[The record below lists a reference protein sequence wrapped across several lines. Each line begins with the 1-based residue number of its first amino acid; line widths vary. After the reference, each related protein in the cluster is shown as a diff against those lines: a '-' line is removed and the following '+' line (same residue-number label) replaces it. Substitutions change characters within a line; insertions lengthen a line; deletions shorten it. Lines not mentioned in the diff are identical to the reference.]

1 MIKTLNA
8 GSTYRGGILGRR
20 KRSVQDPQETL
31 LSACPFP
38 PGKPAS
44 ARKPVEWPTTAPDG
58 SRASAVLR
66 HARLMTLSVLDR
78 TSPVLLDP
86 ADVAAILDLSPGQVA
101 RRVQDGVLEDMVCIG
116 ERQLFLAS
124 AVRAILMTHREVAA

>member
-1 MIKTLNA
+1 VIKTLNA

-20 KRSVQDPQETL
+20 KRVVQDPQETL
-31 LSACPFP
+31 LSACPLSP
-38 PGKPAS
+38 AKPAH
-44 ARKPVEWPTTAPDG
+44 ARKPTEWPTTAPDP

-66 HARLMTLSVLDR
+66 HARLMTLSVVDR

-101 RRVQDGVLEDMVCIG
+101 WRVQEGVLEDMVCVG

-124 AVRAILMTHREVAA
+124 AVRTMILESRP